1 MIATPVFLA
10 SRKLWKDR
18 QKLKITQTCQ
28 LESRPSPQYPKSGRS
43 LLVPAPVRRLCLLT
57 QALSKRLNTRHPKRR
72 KVKLDSAIF
81 INGEG
86 HTLSECKAL
95 SDKTLEERS
104 DFILKSGL
112 CFKCLSENCRAVSC
126 KVHIVCSICG
136 DKRHIALLHS
146 DKNVKAAESVGSKC
160 TAICS
165 GEGYGCRNVAKFNKV
180 DTFNKSTIYI
190 Q

>member
-81 INGEG
+81 INVKVTRLVNAKPSVTK
-86 HTLSECKAL
+86 HLKNVQTLSSSL
-95 SDKTLEERS
+95 DSVLNVFQR
-104 DFILKSGL
+104 
-112 CFKCLSENCRAVSC
+112 
-126 KVHIVCSICG
+126 IVEQFPV
-136 DKRHIALLHS
+136 KR
-146 DKNVKAAESVGSKC
+146 
-160 TAICS
+160 T
-165 GEGYGCRNVAKFNKV
+165 
-180 DTFNKSTIYI
+180 
-190 Q
+190 